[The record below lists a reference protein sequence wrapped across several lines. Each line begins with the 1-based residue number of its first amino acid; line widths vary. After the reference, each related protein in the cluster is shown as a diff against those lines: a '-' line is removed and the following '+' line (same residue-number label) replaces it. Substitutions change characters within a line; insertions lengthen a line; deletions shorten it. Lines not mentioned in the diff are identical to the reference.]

1 MILAIDIRTY
11 KVPVDI
17 KKRAKCWSLIMY
29 IIPPPP
35 PPTFIPILAKVCI
48 IYTRLEG
55 YEFMITDV
63 VK

>member
-29 IIPPPP
+29 IIPPPH
-35 PPTFIPILAKVCI
+35 FYSNFGKSV
-48 IYTRLEG
+48 YHFTRLEG

>member
-35 PPTFIPILAKVCI
+35 PTFIPILAKVCI
-48 IYTRLEG
+48 IYTRLAG